1 MPAPVAKPS
10 YLSSSS
16 LSSGNLSFWFR
27 NLFNFAS
34 GPFRFFS
41 SYTSY
46 FALNFGFSWRFI
58 LLPLFSLLSLI
69 FCRPRTSAAPF
80 SYFHDFHHLRCL
92 RAWTCQRLSM
102 DFEPP
107 RQLPS
112 DFETTLRVQGHG
124 CPRKDPLLQAGSE
137 CMHHEW
143 ANPLNYVKILESI
156 IPHAS

>member
-1 MPAPVAKPS
+1 M
-10 YLSSSS
+10 
-16 LSSGNLSFWFR
+16 
-27 NLFNFAS
+27 
-34 GPFRFFS
+34 
-41 SYTSY
+41 
-46 FALNFGFSWRFI
+46 
-58 LLPLFSLLSLI
+58 I

-80 SYFHDFHHLRCL
+80 SDFHGFHHLRCL

-156 IPHAS
+156 IPHVSRFCKKTRILRTKDASSNRGKAGNSFTRKPRTKSLHRIHIDFSEKAAKIQKTN